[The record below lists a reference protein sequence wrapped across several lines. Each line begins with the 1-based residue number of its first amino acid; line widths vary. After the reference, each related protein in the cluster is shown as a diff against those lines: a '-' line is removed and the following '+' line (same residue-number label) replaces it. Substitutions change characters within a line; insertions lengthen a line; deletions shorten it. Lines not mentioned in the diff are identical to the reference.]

1 VARNVD
7 NGGRGSK
14 IGLALAGGGPE
25 GAVYEIGA
33 LRALDEVLEGLDLND
48 VNIYVGV
55 SAGSFVAACLANRLS
70 TAQLCRATFK
80 SDGGENPF
88 VPETFFTPAFKEFGR
103 CGLMTPRLAF
113 EALWDFAANPQDM
126 SLVESFMRLSRA
138 LPVGLFDN
146 EPIRKYLERIFALKD
161 RTDDFRKLKN
171 KLIVVASDLDTGQA
185 VCFGEAGNDD
195 VPISRAVQASTA
207 LPGLYPPV
215 QIDNRHYVDGVL
227 LKTLHASVALEHGA
241 ELLICLNPIVP
252 VDTTDSVAA
261 GIMKRGKL
269 VNRGLPTVLAQTF
282 RTMVHSRL
290 TVGMASYKPR
300 FPDVD
305 VVLLE
310 PGRDDYRM
318 FFTNIFSFSS
328 RRAICEHAYH
338 TTRQQLRER
347 RAELEPIFERHGIRV
362 RGDILAEK
370 DRDLWHAV
378 GIPQPAS
385 MRTAAGQLDR
395 ALDRLEALLEEQN
408 PA

>member
-48 VNIYVGV
+48 VDIYVGV
-55 SAGSFVAACLANRLS
+55 SAGSFVAACLVNRLS
-70 TAQLCRATFK
+70 TAQLCRVTFK

-103 CGLMTPRLAF
+103 CSLMTPRLAF

-328 RRAICEHAYH
+328 RRAVCEHAYH

-347 RAELEPIFERHGIRV
+347 REELEPIFERHGIRV

-370 DRDLWHAV
+370 NRDLWHAV

-395 ALDRLEALLEEQN
+395 ALDRLETLLEEQN